1 VAPPGK
7 RRPGYDRKAQYGLF
21 ASYVIAV
28 GGVITALLLL
38 VLSAADPTGFA
49 VLRGAI
55 AEVTRPISA
64 SLRSAVTTI
73 GNLDEIVSAYVQ
85 AGSQNISLR
94 RQIDTT
100 RTRLIEAEAI
110 KQENARLKQL
120 LDLVERTDDA
130 VAAGRLISSSSSN
143 SRRLARLD
151 IGTRRGVQPGMPV
164 RAPEGLVGRILWA
177 SPNTSEVVLI
187 VDEQNVVPVR
197 RTRDNIPA
205 IAHGLGDGTIEIRA
219 LNADRNP
226 FRPGDVFVTSGI
238 GGIYRPNI
246 PVAIAARTTRDRTVA
261 IPLANPSRVE
271 LVAVERT
278 YQSAENRA
286 AVAATPAADEEGTP
300 GNGAAAAP

>member
-1 VAPPGK
+1 MAPPGK

-28 GGVITALLLL
+28 SGVIAALLLL
-38 VLSAADPTGFA
+38 VLSAADPAGFA

-55 AEVTRPISA
+55 AEITRPVSA
-64 SLRSAVTTI
+64 SLRTAVTTI
-73 GNLDEIVSAYVQ
+73 GDLDEIVSAYIR
-85 AGSQNISLR
+85 AGTQNISLR
-94 RQIDTT
+94 RQIEAT

-110 KQENARLKQL
+110 AQENARLKQL
-120 LDLVERTDDA
+120 LDLVDRADDV
-130 VAAGRLISSSSSN
+130 VATGRLISSSASN

-177 SPNTSEVVLI
+177 SPNASDVLLI

-205 IAHGLGDGTIEIRA
+205 ITHGLGDGTIEIRA

-246 PVAIAARTTRDRTVA
+246 PVAIAARTTRDRTIA

-278 YQSAENRA
+278 YQSAANRA
-286 AVAATPAADEEGTP
+286 NVATAPAAGEEGAA
-300 GNGAAAAP
+300 GNGAAPQP

>member
-1 VAPPGK
+1 MAPPGK

-21 ASYVIAV
+21 ASYVIAIA
-28 GGVITALLLL
+28 GVIAALLLL
-38 VLSAADPTGFA
+38 ILSAADPAGFA

-64 SLRSAVTTI
+64 GLRSAVTTI
-73 GNLDEIVSAYVQ
+73 GNLDEIVSGYVR

-94 RQIDTT
+94 RQIDAT
-100 RTRLIEAEAI
+100 RTLLIEAEAI
-110 KQENARLKQL
+110 KQENDRLKRL

-130 VAAGRLISSSSSN
+130 VAAGRLISSSASN

-151 IGTRRGVQPGMPV
+151 IGTRRGVLPGMPV
-164 RAPEGLVGRILWA
+164 RAPEGLVGRVLWS
-177 SPNTSEVVLI
+177 SPNTADVLLI

-197 RTRDNIPA
+197 RARDNIPA

-246 PVAIAARTTRDRTVA
+246 PVAIAARTARDRTVA
-261 IPLANPSRVE
+261 IPLANPARVE

-278 YQSAENRA
+278 YQSAANRTA
-286 AVAATPAADEEGTP
+286 ASAGPAPDEEGAP
-300 GNGAAAAP
+300 GNGAAATP